1 MESLGAD
8 GPTCMKY
15 CMENIAEL
23 KRVPQEVDAIHA
35 HTLRLFEELKTAA
48 MALCRQD
55 EEESNVL

>member
-35 HTLRLFEELKTAA
+35 QALRLFEELKTAA
-48 MALCRQD
+48 MALCREE
-55 EEESNVL
+55 EEESKEL